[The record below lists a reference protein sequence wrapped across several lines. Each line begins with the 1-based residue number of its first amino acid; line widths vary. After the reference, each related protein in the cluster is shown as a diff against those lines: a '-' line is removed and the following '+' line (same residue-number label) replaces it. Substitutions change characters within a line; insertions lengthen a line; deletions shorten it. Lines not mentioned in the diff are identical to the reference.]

1 MKPSYNKK
9 IIGISFNK
17 STNRWRSYINERHIG
32 TFNTRIEAINARL
45 TIEEIFKNILSKL
58 EIDSFWFQRDGEIS
72 LEVVTDTCE
81 KLSIKTGILYT
92 NSKSKST
99 EVLYYASK

>member
-1 MKPSYNKK
+1 MSKLSKPNYNK
-9 IIGISFNK
+9 IIGVSKIRGKELF
-17 STNRWRSYINERHIG
+17 RSYINERHIG
-32 TFNTRIEAINARL
+32 TFNTRSEAINARL
-45 TIEEIFKNILSKL
+45 TVEEIFKNILSKL

-92 NSKSKST
+92 NSKSKSI
-99 EVLYYASK
+99 